1 MLASCEHNHI
11 CISNYPISHKPY
23 FSAPWPKTKKRLE
36 MEHIHELVLDTER
49 RGDRMWCGPNKKPAM
64 DVYGRLSFL

>member
-1 MLASCEHNHI
+1 V
-11 CISNYPISHKPY
+11 Y
-23 FSAPWPKTKKRLE
+23 FEKLRIAEGPKTKKKLE
-36 MEHIHELVLDTER
+36 MEHIHELGLDTER